1 VGIDVVGWNGCRDG
15 AIESPDDLVD
25 FLKLLAHKRAVDSTV
40 PEAQRKDVTI
50 SAEDERMSYGEL
62 AEALADVE
70 SQAGSCRDCFAEDAA
85 CYAFVSYPIDT
96 ACEELLFD
104 YFTSSLATDDSPADQ
119 IYRDYL
125 TGETAESWLDVRSGD
140 DRLLER
146 GEPLRTQAARDGRP
160 IDSTQILAVLFSS
173 VGTIEDVTAFGVF
186 WNGFAAFAQSR
197 GTTSRS
203 VSEVLRLAPL
213 FRQTFTKA
221 VAGASECQVLFY
233 T

>member
-1 VGIDVVGWNGCRDG
+1 MGIDVVGWNGCGEG

-25 FLKLLAHKRAVDSTV
+25 FLKLLAYKRTVDSNV

-50 SAEDERMSYGEL
+50 SAEDERMTYGEL
-62 AEALADVE
+62 ADALADVE
-70 SQAGSCRDCFAEDAA
+70 SRAGSCRHCFADDAA
-85 CYAFVSYPIDT
+85 CYAFVSYPIDA

-104 YFTSSLATDDSPADQ
+104 YFTSSLATAGSPAEQ

-146 GEPLRTQAARDGRP
+146 GEPLRMEAAGDGGAV
-160 IDSTQILAVLFSS
+160 DSTQILEVLFSS
-173 VGTIEDVTAFGVF
+173 IASVEEVTAFGLF
-186 WNGFAAFAQSR
+186 WNGFAAFAESR

-203 VSEVLRLAPL
+203 VAEVLRLAPL

-221 VAGASECQVLFY
+221 LAGASECQVLFY
-233 T
+233 A